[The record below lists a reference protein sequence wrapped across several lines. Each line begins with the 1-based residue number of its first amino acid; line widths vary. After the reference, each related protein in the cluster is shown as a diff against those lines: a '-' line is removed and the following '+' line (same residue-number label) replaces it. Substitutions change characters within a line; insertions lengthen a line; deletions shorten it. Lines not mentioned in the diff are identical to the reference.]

1 MCVCVYEHVSVCVWS
16 PPRYQHILFLFTLS
30 FISLSFSTSVSLVSV
45 SFVCLCDAAVLCV
58 PVSPPPFHTCSVSL
72 HSVTLCHLQLFYTAR
87 LYLSPSSLTLFLLF
101 FPLPQIVILF
111 LLFHIPLLTLFQLYL
126 SLISSFLSP
135 LSSPAN
141 QYLTVFSE
149 SASSSYSVFS
159 LHKNLCDVKPAKS
172 PVSKIFPSDRTQK
185 HVALHL

>member
-1 MCVCVYEHVSVCVWS
+1 MLHGTPAPFNQLCVCVCTNKCVWS
-16 PPRYQHILFLFTLS
+16 PPRYQHILFPFTLS

-101 FPLPQIVILF
+101 FSSSTDCNIVPFIPHFSVDTFSTISQFNLLLPVP
-111 LLFHIPLLTLFQLYL
+111 PLL
-126 SLISSFLSP
+126 P
-135 LSSPAN
+135 RK
-141 QYLTVFSE
+141 
-149 SASSSYSVFS
+149 SVFDCVFRVGLVFLFSFFSAQKS
-159 LHKNLCDVKPAKS
+159 L
-172 PVSKIFPSDRTQK
+172 
-185 HVALHL
+185 

>member
-1 MCVCVYEHVSVCVWS
+1 MCLWS

-72 HSVTLCHLQLFYTAR
+72 HSVTLCHLQLFYTAH

-101 FPLPQIVILF
+101 SSSSTDCNIVPFIPHSSVDTFSTISQFNLLPPV
-111 LLFHIPLLTLFQLYL
+111 P
-126 SLISSFLSP
+126 P

-149 SASSSYSVFS
+149 LASSSYSVFS
-159 LHKNLCDVKPAKS
+159 LHKNFCDVKPAKS